1 MLQGRTVF
9 CIEHCRHRG
18 LPTLGDVQPVTQAT
32 PDTSARLWLPR
43 LALGGCVSAAMLR
56 NTQGLDLQ
64 GDDLRNYFPASPLMS
79 LVWLFKG
86 SGEAVVESG
95 FADWGGPAPVGPLTL
110 CGPFPQ
116 PSISRNHGPV
126 HALQLLFQPDA
137 LQALLGLDP
146 AAHVNRVCDAHAVLP
161 SDWRAWAQEVA
172 GAGDDATRLALI
184 ENFLLPR
191 WQPIAHGRAIGRR
204 YKDWSEGLALR
215 AATSATGRSLRQI
228 ERRIKGWAGLPLR
241 ELRAIA
247 RGEAAFL
254 DVMQAEPAAA
264 VSWADVANSHGYADQ
279 SHLCRETR
287 RLTGFAPAELHRR
300 IQSDPAFWAYRL
312 WM

>member
-1 MLQGRTVF
+1 MSSPALAYTVQM
-9 CIEHCRHRG
+9 H
-18 LPTLGDVQPVTQAT
+18 PASS
-32 PDTSARLWLPR
+32 DTSARLWLPN
-43 LALGGCVSAAMLR
+43 LALSGCVSAVIQR
-56 NTQGLDLQ
+56 NTQGLGLQ
-64 GDDLRNYFPASPLMS
+64 GDELRNYFPATPLMS
-79 LVWLFKG
+79 LVWLFSG

-95 FADWGGPAPVGPLTL
+95 FADWGDAAPVAPLSL
-110 CGPFPQ
+110 SGPFQ
-116 PSISRNHGPV
+116 APSISRNHGPV

-137 LQALLGLDP
+137 LQALLGLEP
-146 AAHVNRVCDAHAVLP
+146 AALVNRVCDARSVLP
-161 SDWRAWAQEVA
+161 RAWRTWAQDLA
-172 GAGDDATRLALI
+172 DAADDSTRLALI
-184 ENFLLPR
+184 EDFLLPR
-191 WQPIAHGRAIGRR
+191 WQPIAKSHAAARR
-204 YKDWSEGLALR
+204 YKAWSESLALR

-247 RGEAAFL
+247 RAEAAFL
-254 DVMQAEPAAA
+254 DVKQAGLAAV
-264 VSWADVANSHGYADQ
+264 VSWADVASDNGYADQ